1 MCMQCRRAVCLP
13 ADESGVPQV
22 VPIQL
27 DEVDALSSV
36 RIYIPKD
43 LRQPD
48 ARVLGLKVPY
58 CEF

>member
-1 MCMQCRRAVCLP
+1 MCVP
-13 ADESGVPQV
+13 ADESGTPQV

-48 ARVLGLKVPY
+48 ARTLGLKVL
-58 CEF
+58 